1 LAIPPF
7 RYFNYEFY
15 MNNRSYFKN
24 NKLAAVLIAPQ
35 LFLIFIFFYWPASQ
49 AIYWAFTTQPPF
61 GGGNEWVGFQNFQ
74 ELFNDKVYWNSVYIS
89 IKFAIYSTCLSVV
102 LSSVMALC
110 VDRQLSGYQ
119 FYRFAFFLPYA
130 IAAPAVGLAF
140 RFIFAPDAG
149 FISIINNY
157 FPGSWN
163 PAMNGHDALV
173 LIVLANS
180 WKMAAY
186 NFIFMLAALQSI
198 PRSVVEAAA
207 MDGASFLRRVWDIQ
221 LPFLTPTFFFLL
233 VINITESFVD
243 SFGIVDITTG
253 GGPAR
258 ATDLMVYKIYTDG
271 FKGLDYSMAAAQS
284 ILLMIIVISLTF
296 IQFRFVEKRVHYR

>member
-1 LAIPPF
+1 MSH
-7 RYFNYEFY
+7 RTYF
-15 MNNRSYFKN
+15 SN
-24 NKLAAVLIAPQ
+24 NKLAALLIAPQ
-35 LFLIFIFFYWPASQ
+35 LLLIFVFFYWPASQ

-61 GGGNEWVGFQNFQ
+61 GGGNEWVGLQNFK
-74 ELFNDKVYWNSVYIS
+74 ELFNDKVYWNSVLIS
-89 IKFAIYSTCLSVV
+89 IKFGFYSTSLSMI
-102 LSSVMALC
+102 LSFIMALC
-110 VDRQLSGYQ
+110 VDRQLSGYR

-149 FISIINNY
+149 FVSAINQY
-157 FPGSWN
+157 FPGLWN
-163 PAMNGHDALV
+163 PAMNGSDALV
-173 LIVLANS
+173 LIVIANS

-198 PRSVVEAAA
+198 PRSVIEAAA
-207 MDGASFLRRVWDIQ
+207 MDGASFLRRISDIQ

-284 ILLMIIVISLTF
+284 ILLMIVVISLTF
-296 IQFRFVEKRVHYR
+296 VQFRFVERRVHYR

>member
-1 LAIPPF
+1 MSN
-7 RYFNYEFY
+7 RTYF
-15 MNNRSYFKN
+15 SN
-24 NKLAAVLIAPQ
+24 NKLAALLIAPQ
-35 LFLIFIFFYWPASQ
+35 LLLIFVFFYWPASQ

-61 GGGNEWVGFQNFQ
+61 GGGNEWVGLQNFK
-74 ELFNDKVYWNSVYIS
+74 ELFNDKVYWSSVFIS
-89 IKFAIYSTCLSVV
+89 IKFGFYSTSLSMS
-102 LSSVMALC
+102 LSFIMALC
-110 VDRQLSGYQ
+110 VDRQLSGYRL
-119 FYRFAFFLPYA
+119 YRFAFFLPYA

-149 FISIINNY
+149 FVSAINQY
-157 FPGSWN
+157 FPGLWN
-163 PAMNGHDALV
+163 PAMNGSDALV
-173 LIVLANS
+173 LIVIANS

-198 PRSVVEAAA
+198 PRSVIEAAA
-207 MDGASFLRRVWDIQ
+207 MDGASFLRRSLDIQ

-284 ILLMIIVISLTF
+284 ILLMIVVISLTF
-296 IQFRFVEKRVHYR
+296 VQFRFVERRVHYK

>member
-1 LAIPPF
+1 
-7 RYFNYEFY
+7 

-149 FISIINNY
+149 FISIINNTNLISFRGA
-157 FPGSWN
+157 FPLQISSQ
-163 PAMNGHDALV
+163 ALYELHPTQTSASHTPCCIHPCPESHCV
-173 LIVLANS
+173 SQLKNQT
-180 WKMAAY
+180 
-186 NFIFMLAALQSI
+186 FALK
-198 PRSVVEAAA
+198 E
-207 MDGASFLRRVWDIQ
+207 LQ
-221 LPFLTPTFFFLL
+221 L
-233 VINITESFVD
+233 
-243 SFGIVDITTG
+243 
-253 GGPAR
+253 
-258 ATDLMVYKIYTDG
+258 
-271 FKGLDYSMAAAQS
+271 Q
-284 ILLMIIVISLTF
+284 
-296 IQFRFVEKRVHYR
+296 